1 MEFEVFH
8 SNLHLV
14 SYLELSGVSIK
25 YVDIL
30 FWGGEKW
37 AGKKKFR
44 LIFTPVQDL
53 TIMFVICIIYT
64 FTTLSSQGDLS
75 PKTEQC

>member
-25 YVDIL
+25 CVDIL
-30 FWGGEKW
+30 FWGGEVGW
-37 AGKKKFR
+37 QKKFPG
-44 LIFTPVQDL
+44 IFTPVQDL

-64 FTTLSSQGDLS
+64 FTTLSS
-75 PKTEQC
+75 